1 MMGGS
6 HRVPVFPG
14 TRWMNRGAW
23 IITVESNQ
31 PHRKSCH
38 RLNIPHQAHELTF
51 SCFHNQKFLSS
62 RRTCQ
67 WLVESIDVARRELEF
82 SLCGYVIMPDHVH
95 LLIYPRR
102 QGYSISEILKR
113 IKAPVAVQAIGF
125 LKNSNPAGLARLSTG
140 QTYRACRFWQKGGG
154 YDRNI
159 NRIDTL
165 LESLHYIHNNPVRK
179 GLAENPEQWYYS
191 SALEWKEPE
200 KGPLRIDR
208 SDWPVFA

>member
-1 MMGGS
+1 MIRTLRKMQMDS
-6 HRVPVFPG
+6 
-14 TRWMNRGAW
+14 T
-23 IITVESNQ
+23 Q
-31 PHRKSCH
+31 PHRKTCH
-38 RLNIPHQAHELTF
+38 RLNTPHQAHELTF

-67 WLVESIDVARRELEF
+67 WLVESIDATRQELEF
-82 SLCGYVIMPDHVH
+82 SLWGYVIMPDHVH

-102 QGYSISEILKR
+102 QGYSISEILKK
-113 IKAPVAVQAIGF
+113 IKTPVAVRAIGY
-125 LKNSNPAGLARLSTG
+125 LKNNNPSGLARLSTG
-140 QTYRACRFWQKGGG
+140 QTYRAYRFWQKGGG

-191 SALEWKEPE
+191 SALESKEPG

-208 SDWPVFA
+208 SDWPVFF